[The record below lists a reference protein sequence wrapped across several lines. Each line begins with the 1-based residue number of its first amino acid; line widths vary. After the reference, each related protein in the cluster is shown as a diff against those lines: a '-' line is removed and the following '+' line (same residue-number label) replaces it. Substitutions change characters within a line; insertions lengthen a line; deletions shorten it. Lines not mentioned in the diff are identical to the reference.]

1 MSCTVD
7 KILYVTIKNW
17 QLEERMRR
25 DDFTFDAFEYLSKK
39 CGYKNPSLLHKMCEP
54 RSATTN
60 SAKIG
65 VEDALTLMT
74 ITKDY
79 RLLEY
84 IRAELVRRQEMDE
97 QLNLF
102 SQPLR
107 TL

>member
-1 MSCTVD
+1 MTTLD
-7 KILYVTIKNW
+7 KILYVTIKGW

-25 DDFTFDAFEYLSKK
+25 DDFAFDAFDYLSKK
-39 CGYKNPSLLHKMCEP
+39 IGYKNSSILHKMCEP
-54 RSATTN
+54 RVSATN

-65 VEDALTLMT
+65 VLDVT
-74 ITKDY
+74 IIMAETKDY
-79 RLLEY
+79 RLLEF
-84 IRAELVRRQEMDE
+84 IRADLVRRQEVNE